1 MKQLMIASA
10 FMLSAATAQAVECR
24 PAAPA
29 HPIKHWSYR
38 IIDGR
43 QCWYEGNNMMPKSLL
58 HWEAADSVQPDAVG
72 SGTGVARRPAAQ
84 EEIGIAQSFESR
96 WRGIFGSAGLQP

>member
-10 FMLSAATAQAVECR
+10 FMLCAATAQAVECR

-43 QCWYEGNNMMPKSLL
+43 QCWYEGNNMMSKSLL
-58 HWEAADSVQPDAVG
+58 HWEATGSAQPDAVG
-72 SGTGVARRPAAQ
+72 AGVGTALRPAVEQEMGMAQ
-84 EEIGIAQSFESR
+84 TFESR